1 MPTSDGW
8 DWPFLLYTATVILR
22 RSEAQFWR
30 MTPRKL
36 NALTRVHA
44 EVNDPESGKKK
55 KKDYPRAATGFID
68 QVM

>member
-8 DWPFLLYTATVILR
+8 DWPFLLYVATVVLKR
-22 RSEAQFWR
+22 PESHFWR

-36 NALTRVHA
+36 NALTRIHSM
-44 EVNDPESGKKK
+44 VNDPESRENKNNKQR
-55 KKDYPRAATGFID
+55 PVTGFID